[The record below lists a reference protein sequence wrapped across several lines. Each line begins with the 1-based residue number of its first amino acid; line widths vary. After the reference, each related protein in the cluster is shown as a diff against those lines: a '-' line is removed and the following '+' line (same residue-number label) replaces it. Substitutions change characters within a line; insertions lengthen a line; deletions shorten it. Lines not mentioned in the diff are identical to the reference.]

1 MSSGNQSFF
10 ASKKWKNIM
19 KYVYGLGAAVVIV
32 GALFKIMHWPGAAV
46 MIILGSF
53 SFAFLFIP
61 LIILKKF
68 KEESFSKDQIIYSIG
83 IILGTVLGLGFIFKI
98 MHWPMAT
105 ILMLSSII
113 LFNFLYVPAYF
124 ISRYN
129 RYELRYSTIINSV
142 MMFSFG
148 SILFAMFEL
157 HI

>member
-1 MSSGNQSFF
+1 MKKTIYFIALITTFLIVSGS
-10 ASKKWKNIM
+10 
-19 KYVYGLGAAVVIV
+19 
-32 GALFKIMHWPGAAV
+32 LFKIMHWPGAAI

-83 IILGTVLGLGFIFKI
+83 IILGTVLGIGFIFKI

-129 RYELRYSTIINSV
+129 RDELRYSTIINSV

>member
-1 MSSGNQSFF
+1 MKKTIYLIALITTFLIVSGS
-10 ASKKWKNIM
+10 
-19 KYVYGLGAAVVIV
+19 
-32 GALFKIMHWPGAAV
+32 LFKIMHWPGAAV
-46 MIILGSF
+46 MTTLGSF

-129 RYELRYSTIINSV
+129 RDELRYSTIINSV

>member
-1 MSSGNQSFF
+1 MKKIIYFIALITTFLILSGS
-10 ASKKWKNIM
+10 
-19 KYVYGLGAAVVIV
+19 
-32 GALFKIMHWPGAAV
+32 LFKIMHWPGSAV

-53 SFAFLFIP
+53 LYAFLFIP

-68 KEESFSKDQIIYSIG
+68 KEESFSKDQIIYSLG

-105 ILMLSSII
+105 VLMLSSII

-129 RYELRYSTIINSV
+129 RVELRYSTIINSV

-148 SILFAMFEL
+148 SILFAIFEL

>member
-1 MSSGNQSFF
+1 MKKTIYFIALITTFLIVSGS
-10 ASKKWKNIM
+10 
-19 KYVYGLGAAVVIV
+19 
-32 GALFKIMHWPGAAV
+32 LFKIMHWPGAAV

-129 RYELRYSTIINSV
+129 RDELRYSSVINSV

>member
-1 MSSGNQSFF
+1 MKKTIYFIALITTFLIVSGS
-10 ASKKWKNIM
+10 
-19 KYVYGLGAAVVIV
+19 
-32 GALFKIMHWPGAAV
+32 LFKIMHWPGAAV
-46 MIILGSF
+46 MTTLGSF

-129 RYELRYSTIINSV
+129 RDELRYSTVINSV

>member
-1 MSSGNQSFF
+1 MKKIIYFIALITTFLIVSGS
-10 ASKKWKNIM
+10 
-19 KYVYGLGAAVVIV
+19 
-32 GALFKIMHWPGAAV
+32 LFKIMHWPGAAV

-68 KEESFSKDQIIYSIG
+68 KEESFSKDQIIYSLG

-105 ILMLSSII
+105 VLMLSSII

-129 RYELRYSTIINSV
+129 RDELRYSTIINSV

>member
-1 MSSGNQSFF
+1 MKKIIYFVALITIFLILSGS
-10 ASKKWKNIM
+10 
-19 KYVYGLGAAVVIV
+19 
-32 GALFKIMHWPGAAV
+32 LFKIMHWPGAAV

-61 LIILKKF
+61 LIILKNF
-68 KEESFSKDQIIYSIG
+68 KEESFSKDQIIYSLG

-105 ILMLSSII
+105 ILMLYSII

-129 RYELRYSTIINSV
+129 REELRYSTVINSV

>member
-1 MSSGNQSFF
+1 MKKTIYLIALITTFLIVSGS
-10 ASKKWKNIM
+10 
-19 KYVYGLGAAVVIV
+19 
-32 GALFKIMHWPGAAV
+32 LFKIMHWPGAAV

-129 RYELRYSTIINSV
+129 RDELRYSTVINSV

>member
-1 MSSGNQSFF
+1 MKKIIYFIALITTFLIVSGS
-10 ASKKWKNIM
+10 
-19 KYVYGLGAAVVIV
+19 
-32 GALFKIMHWPGAAV
+32 LFKIMHWAGAAV

-68 KEESFSKDQIIYSIG
+68 KEESFSKDQIIYSLG

-105 ILMLSSII
+105 VLMLSSII

-129 RYELRYSTIINSV
+129 RDELRYSTIINSV

>member
-1 MSSGNQSFF
+1 MKKTIYFIALITTFLIVSGS
-10 ASKKWKNIM
+10 
-19 KYVYGLGAAVVIV
+19 
-32 GALFKIMHWPGAAV
+32 LFKIMHWPGAAV

-68 KEESFSKDQIIYSIG
+68 KEESFSKDQIIYSVG

-129 RYELRYSTIINSV
+129 RDELRYSTIINSV

-148 SILFAMFEL
+148 SVLFAMFEL

>member
-1 MSSGNQSFF
+1 MKKIIYFIALITTFLIVSGS
-10 ASKKWKNIM
+10 
-19 KYVYGLGAAVVIV
+19 
-32 GALFKIMHWPGAAV
+32 LFKIMHWPGAAV

-68 KEESFSKDQIIYSIG
+68 KEESFSKDQIIYSLG

-105 ILMLSSII
+105 VLMLSSII

-129 RYELRYSTIINSV
+129 RDELRYSTIINSV

-148 SILFAMFEL
+148 SILFAIFEL

>member
-1 MSSGNQSFF
+1 M
-10 ASKKWKNIM
+10 KKII
-19 KYVYGLGAAVVIV
+19 YFIALITTFLIV
-32 GALFKIMHWPGAAV
+32 PGSLFKIMHWPGAAV

-53 SFAFLFIP
+53 LFAFLFIP

-68 KEESFSKDQIIYSIG
+68 KEESFSKDQIIYSLG

-105 ILMLSSII
+105 VLMLSSII

-129 RYELRYSTIINSV
+129 RDELRYSTVINSV

>member
-1 MSSGNQSFF
+1 MKKIIYFIALITTFLIVSGS
-10 ASKKWKNIM
+10 
-19 KYVYGLGAAVVIV
+19 
-32 GALFKIMHWPGAAV
+32 LFKIMHWPGAAV

-68 KEESFSKDQIIYSIG
+68 KDESFSKDQIIYSLG

-98 MHWPMAT
+98 MHWPMANV
-105 ILMLSSII
+105 LMLSSII

-129 RYELRYSTIINSV
+129 RDELRYSTIINSV

>member
-1 MSSGNQSFF
+1 M
-10 ASKKWKNIM
+10 KKII
-19 KYVYGLGAAVVIV
+19 YFIALITTFLIV
-32 GALFKIMHWPGAAV
+32 PGSLFKIMHWPGAAV

-68 KEESFSKDQIIYSIG
+68 KEESFSKDQIIYSLG

-129 RYELRYSTIINSV
+129 RDELRYSTVINSV

>member
-1 MSSGNQSFF
+1 MKKIIYFIALITTFLIFSGS
-10 ASKKWKNIM
+10 
-19 KYVYGLGAAVVIV
+19 
-32 GALFKIMHWPGAAV
+32 LFKIMHWPSAAV

-68 KEESFSKDQIIYSIG
+68 KEESFSKDQIIYSLG

-129 RYELRYSTIINSV
+129 RDELRYSTIINSV

-148 SILFAMFEL
+148 SILFATFEL

>member
-1 MSSGNQSFF
+1 MKKIIYFIALITTFLIVSGS
-10 ASKKWKNIM
+10 
-19 KYVYGLGAAVVIV
+19 
-32 GALFKIMHWPGAAV
+32 LFKIMHWPGAAV

-68 KEESFSKDQIIYSIG
+68 KEESFSKDQIIYSLG

-129 RYELRYSTIINSV
+129 REELRYSTIINSV

-148 SILFAMFEL
+148 SILFAIFEL

>member
-1 MSSGNQSFF
+1 MKKIIYFIALITTFLIVSGS
-10 ASKKWKNIM
+10 
-19 KYVYGLGAAVVIV
+19 
-32 GALFKIMHWPGAAV
+32 LFKIMHWPGAAV

-68 KEESFSKDQIIYSIG
+68 KEESFSKDQIIYSLG

-105 ILMLSSII
+105 VLMLSSII

-129 RYELRYSTIINSV
+129 REELRYSTIINSV

-148 SILFAMFEL
+148 SILFAIFEL

>member
-1 MSSGNQSFF
+1 MKKTIYFIALITTFLIVSGS
-10 ASKKWKNIM
+10 
-19 KYVYGLGAAVVIV
+19 
-32 GALFKIMHWPGAAV
+32 LFKIMHWPGAAV

-83 IILGTVLGLGFIFKI
+83 IILGTALGLGFIFKI

-129 RYELRYSTIINSV
+129 RDELRYSTIINSV

-157 HI
+157 QT

>member
-1 MSSGNQSFF
+1 MKKIIYFIALITTFLIVSGS
-10 ASKKWKNIM
+10 
-19 KYVYGLGAAVVIV
+19 
-32 GALFKIMHWPGAAV
+32 LFKIMHLPGAAV
-46 MIILGSF
+46 MIIIGSF

-68 KEESFSKDQIIYSIG
+68 KEESFLKDQIIYSLG

-105 ILMLSSII
+105 VLMLSSII

-129 RYELRYSTIINSV
+129 RVELRYSTIINSV

-148 SILFAMFEL
+148 SILFAIFEL

>member
-1 MSSGNQSFF
+1 MKKIIYFIALITTFLIVSGS
-10 ASKKWKNIM
+10 
-19 KYVYGLGAAVVIV
+19 LC
-32 GALFKIMHWPGAAV
+32 KIMHWPGAAV

-68 KEESFSKDQIIYSIG
+68 KEESFSKDQIIYSLG

-113 LFNFLYVPAYF
+113 LLNFLYVPAYF

-129 RYELRYSTIINSV
+129 RVELRYSTIINSV

-148 SILFAMFEL
+148 SILFAIFEL

>member
-1 MSSGNQSFF
+1 MKKIIYFIALITTFLIVSGS
-10 ASKKWKNIM
+10 
-19 KYVYGLGAAVVIV
+19 
-32 GALFKIMHWPGAAV
+32 LFKIIHWPGAAV

-68 KEESFSKDQIIYSIG
+68 KEESFSKDKIIYSLG

-105 ILMLSSII
+105 VLMLSSII

-129 RYELRYSTIINSV
+129 RDELRYSTIINSV

-148 SILFAMFEL
+148 SILFAIFEL

>member
-1 MSSGNQSFF
+1 MKKIIYFIALITTFLIVSGS
-10 ASKKWKNIM
+10 
-19 KYVYGLGAAVVIV
+19 
-32 GALFKIMHWPGAAV
+32 LFKIMHWPGAAV

-68 KEESFSKDQIIYSIG
+68 KEESFLKDQIIYSLG

-105 ILMLSSII
+105 VLMLSSII

-129 RYELRYSTIINSV
+129 REELRYSTIINSV

>member
-1 MSSGNQSFF
+1 MKKTIYLIALITTFLIASGS
-10 ASKKWKNIM
+10 
-19 KYVYGLGAAVVIV
+19 
-32 GALFKIMHWPGAAV
+32 LFKIMHWPGAAV

-129 RYELRYSTIINSV
+129 RDELRYSTVINSV

>member
-1 MSSGNQSFF
+1 MKKTIYFIALITTFLIVSGS
-10 ASKKWKNIM
+10 
-19 KYVYGLGAAVVIV
+19 
-32 GALFKIMHWPGAAV
+32 LFKIMHWPGAAV

-68 KEESFSKDQIIYSIG
+68 KEESFSKDQIIYSLG

-105 ILMLSSII
+105 VLMLSSIL

-129 RYELRYSTIINSV
+129 RDELRYSTIINSV

>member
-1 MSSGNQSFF
+1 MKKTIYFIALIVTFLIVSGS
-10 ASKKWKNIM
+10 
-19 KYVYGLGAAVVIV
+19 
-32 GALFKIMHWPGAAV
+32 LFKIMHWPGAAV
-46 MIILGSF
+46 MTTLGSF

-129 RYELRYSTIINSV
+129 RDELRYSTIINSV

>member
-1 MSSGNQSFF
+1 MKKIIYFIALITTFLIVSGS
-10 ASKKWKNIM
+10 
-19 KYVYGLGAAVVIV
+19 
-32 GALFKIMHWPGAAV
+32 LFKIMHLPGAAV

-68 KEESFSKDQIIYSIG
+68 KEESFSKDQIIYSLG

-105 ILMLSSII
+105 ILMLYSII

-129 RYELRYSTIINSV
+129 REELRYSTVINSV

>member
-1 MSSGNQSFF
+1 MKKTIYFIALIVTFLIVSGS
-10 ASKKWKNIM
+10 
-19 KYVYGLGAAVVIV
+19 
-32 GALFKIMHWPGAAV
+32 LFKIMHWPGAAV
-46 MIILGSF
+46 MTTLGSF

-83 IILGTVLGLGFIFKI
+83 IILGTVLGLGFLFKI

-129 RYELRYSTIINSV
+129 RDELRYSTIINSV

>member
-1 MSSGNQSFF
+1 MKKTIYFIALITTFLIVSGS
-10 ASKKWKNIM
+10 
-19 KYVYGLGAAVVIV
+19 
-32 GALFKIMHWPGAAV
+32 LFKIMHWPGAAV

-129 RYELRYSTIINSV
+129 RDELRYSTVINSV

>member
-1 MSSGNQSFF
+1 MKKIIYFIALITTFLIVSGS
-10 ASKKWKNIM
+10 
-19 KYVYGLGAAVVIV
+19 
-32 GALFKIMHWPGAAV
+32 LFKIMHWPGAAV

-68 KEESFSKDQIIYSIG
+68 KEESFLKDQIIYSLG

-105 ILMLSSII
+105 VLMLSSII

-129 RYELRYSTIINSV
+129 RDELRYSTIINSV

-148 SILFAMFEL
+148 SILFAIFEL

>member
-1 MSSGNQSFF
+1 MKKIIYFIALITTFLIVSGS
-10 ASKKWKNIM
+10 
-19 KYVYGLGAAVVIV
+19 
-32 GALFKIMHWPGAAV
+32 LFKIMHWPGAAV

-68 KEESFSKDQIIYSIG
+68 KEESFSKDQIIYSLG
-83 IILGTVLGLGFIFKI
+83 IILGTVHGLGFIFKI

-129 RYELRYSTIINSV
+129 RDELRYSTIINSV

-148 SILFAMFEL
+148 SILFTTFEL

>member
-1 MSSGNQSFF
+1 MKKIIYFIALITTFLIVSGS
-10 ASKKWKNIM
+10 
-19 KYVYGLGAAVVIV
+19 
-32 GALFKIMHWPGAAV
+32 LFKIMHWPGAAV

-68 KEESFSKDQIIYSIG
+68 KEESFLKDQIIYSLG

-129 RYELRYSTIINSV
+129 RDELRYSTVINSV

-148 SILFAMFEL
+148 SILFAIFEL

>member
-1 MSSGNQSFF
+1 MKKTIYLIALITTFLIVSGS
-10 ASKKWKNIM
+10 
-19 KYVYGLGAAVVIV
+19 
-32 GALFKIMHWPGAAV
+32 LFKIMHWPGAAV

-129 RYELRYSTIINSV
+129 RDELRYSTIINSV

>member
-1 MSSGNQSFF
+1 MKKIIYFIALITTFLIVSGS
-10 ASKKWKNIM
+10 
-19 KYVYGLGAAVVIV
+19 
-32 GALFKIMHWPGAAV
+32 LFKIMHWPGAAV

-68 KEESFSKDQIIYSIG
+68 KDESFSKDQIIYSLG

-105 ILMLSSII
+105 VLMLSSII

-129 RYELRYSTIINSV
+129 REELRYSTIINSV

-148 SILFAMFEL
+148 SILFAIFEL

>member
-1 MSSGNQSFF
+1 MKKTIYIIALITTFLIVSGS
-10 ASKKWKNIM
+10 
-19 KYVYGLGAAVVIV
+19 
-32 GALFKIMHWPGAAV
+32 LFKIMHWSGAAV

-129 RYELRYSTIINSV
+129 RDELRYSTIINSV

-157 HI
+157 QT

>member
-1 MSSGNQSFF
+1 MKKTIYFIALIVTFLIVSGS
-10 ASKKWKNIM
+10 
-19 KYVYGLGAAVVIV
+19 
-32 GALFKIMHWPGAAV
+32 LFKIMHWPGAAV
-46 MIILGSF
+46 MTTLGSF

-68 KEESFSKDQIIYSIG
+68 KEESFSKDQIIYSLG

-129 RYELRYSTIINSV
+129 RVELRYSTIINSV

-148 SILFAMFEL
+148 SILFAIFEL